1 MIKTPMI
8 RDIAGNSIVCSI
20 CTKTPSLIR
29 KRQERG
35 FCRSEIQKFT
45 FVNDCIS
52 EQKNEVIGVFLQKL
66 CMN

>member
-1 MIKTPMI
+1 MKTPF
-8 RDIAGNSIVCSI
+8 
-20 CTKTPSLIR
+20 LIR

-66 CMN
+66 IKALRLLVVL

>member
-8 RDIAGNSIVCSI
+8 RDIEGNSIVCSI
-20 CTKTPSLIR
+20 CTETPFLIR